1 MHKTDVFVKSS
12 CAHTTVQNV
21 MGHTDRHALAH
32 TGTHTYTTHRQTE
45 RDRQKCYYLSHHPTF
60 FKAGNRCLSIRYP
73 SSSARWRRGV
83 IEQRTGNFK
92 SIHIWCLREE

>member
-1 MHKTDVFVKSS
+1 MHKPDVFVKTS

-32 TGTHTYTTHRQTE
+32 TYRQTDTYRQRE
-45 RDRQKCYYLSHHPTF
+45 RQKCYYLSHHPTF

-73 SSSARWRRGV
+73 S
-83 IEQRTGNFK
+83 
-92 SIHIWCLREE
+92 